1 MHNTSHKPHNTL
13 RSVVCAIAITAVVA
27 AAGAGCS
34 TTTTTSQ
41 GWGGQQLPPVYQGG
55 SGHTGRVEWI
65 QETVQ
70 RQQGDPAAGAVAGA
84 VIGGFIGHALTRGRG
99 PGAFFGAAHGAMIGA
114 NASSSYAERRM
125 YQIVV
130 RFDDGNAWS
139 FFYEGY
145 PPFAVGQPVQVTPQ
159 GLAPL

>member
-1 MHNTSHKPHNTL
+1 MAKLHTTPHNTL
-13 RSVVCAIAITAVVA
+13 RSLVAAIAITAVA
-27 AAGAGCS
+27 AASGGCA

-41 GWGGQQLPPVYQGG
+41 SWGGGQPLPPVYQGG

-70 RQQGDPAAGAVAGA
+70 RQQGDPAGGAVAGA
-84 VIGGFIGHALTRGRG
+84 VIGGIIGSVLTRGRG

-114 NASSSYAERRM
+114 NASSGYAERRM

-145 PPFAVGQPVQVTPQ
+145 PPFAVGQPVQITPQ

>member
-1 MHNTSHKPHNTL
+1 MVKVDKKPRNTL
-13 RSVVCAIAITAVVA
+13 RSLVAAIAITAVA
-27 AAGAGCS
+27 AAGAGCA
-34 TTTTTSQ
+34 TTTTTNQS
-41 GWGGQQLPPVYQGG
+41 WGGQQLPPVYQGG
-55 SGHTGRVEWI
+55 AGHIGRVEWI

-84 VIGGFIGHALTRGRG
+84 VIGGLIGSALTRGRG

-114 NASSSYAERRM
+114 NASSGYAERRM

>member
-1 MHNTSHKPHNTL
+1 MAMAKMHNTL
-13 RSVVCAIAITAVVA
+13 RSLVCAIAIIAVA
-27 AAGAGCS
+27 AAGAGCA

-55 SGHTGRVEWI
+55 AGHIGRVEWI

-84 VIGGFIGHALTRGRG
+84 VIGGLIGSVLTRGRG
-99 PGAFFGAAHGAMIGA
+99 PGAFFGAAQGAMIGA
-114 NASSSYAERRM
+114 NASSGYAERRM

>member
-1 MHNTSHKPHNTL
+1 MMHKTL
-13 RSVVCAIAITAVVA
+13 RSLACAIAITAVA
-27 AAGAGCS
+27 AAGAGCA

-41 GWGGQQLPPVYQGG
+41 SWGGGQPLPPAYQGG
-55 SGHTGRVEWI
+55 NGSTGRVEWI

-70 RQQGDPAAGAVAGA
+70 RQQGDPAGGAVAGA
-84 VIGGFIGHALTRGRG
+84 VIGGIIGSVLTRGRG

-114 NASSSYAERRM
+114 NASSGYAERRM

-130 RFDDGNAWS
+130 RFDDGNAAS

-145 PPFAVGQPVQVTPQ
+145 PPFGVGQPVQVTPQ
-159 GLAPL
+159 GLVPF